1 MPGIKYFTRIIKGM
15 RFETMNRMMDV
26 VKDKWGQGKVRTFL
40 SMIWCAARHGAGYH
54 DYVMFG
60 FADLTEK
67 QRKTFVT
74 RVRNKKICEQMNDYT
89 YGEEFDDKFRFN
101 QRFAKFLHRKTL
113 NGESCTIE
121 EFKDFIRDQDTF
133 FAKPNHG
140 SRGQGVKRITI
151 KDYQSPEEILQFVRD
166 RNITVLEH
174 TLKQHPDMA
183 KPHPFSVNTL
193 RIATERVGDTVYVPY
208 IAVRFG
214 RGGSCC
220 DNTGQGGMS
229 CCVDRETKTV
239 RHLAMDDSFNTFASH
254 PETGVV
260 FDGYP
265 IPMLDEA
272 IAMAKEAAMVIPE
285 MRHIGWDIAITPT
298 GPAIIEG
305 NEYPS
310 MDMCQLFSHTPN
322 KTGLWP
328 FYEKLIANQSK

>member
-1 MPGIKYFTRIIKGM
+1 MPGIRYFTRIIKGM
-15 RFETMNRMMDV
+15 SFDTMNHMMDV
-26 VKDKWGQGKVRTFL
+26 VKEKWGQGKARTFL
-40 SMIWCAARHGAGYH
+40 SMLWSAARHGAGYH
-54 DYVMFG
+54 DYVIFG
-60 FADLTEK
+60 FAELSEK

-89 YGEEFDDKFRFN
+89 YGDEFDDKFRFN
-101 QRFAKFLHRKTL
+101 QKFAKFLCRKTL
-113 NGESCTIE
+113 NGESCSIE
-121 EFKDFIRDQDTF
+121 EFKDFLNGQTAF

-140 SRGQGVKRITI
+140 FRGQGVTKI
-151 KDYQSPEEILQFVRD
+151 KIEDFQSPEEILQFVREKK
-166 RNITVLEH
+166 ITVLEH
-174 TLKQHPDMA
+174 ALEQHPDMA
-183 KPHPFSVNTL
+183 KPHPNSVNTL

-208 IAVRFG
+208 IAVKFG

-229 CCVDRETKTV
+229 CRVDPESKTI
-239 RHLAMDDSFNTFASH
+239 RHLAMDDYFNTFASH
-254 PETGVV
+254 PDTGIL

-272 IAMAKEAAMVIPE
+272 IAMAKDAAMVVPQ

-310 MDMCQLFSHTPN
+310 MDMCQLFTHTPD
-322 KTGLWP
+322 KIGLWP
-328 FYEKLIANQSK
+328 YYKEILASESK